1 LLKLPFPKD
10 FLTLNVHKGTRLVVE
25 VVGTKQTSQHEHV
38 HARKELQMDCHD
50 FNLGFMTKAK
60 AWKDAG

>member
-1 LLKLPFPKD
+1 
-10 FLTLNVHKGTRLVVE
+10 
-25 VVGTKQTSQHEHV
+25 VGTKQTSQHEHV
-38 HARKELQMDCHD
+38 HAMKELQMDCHD